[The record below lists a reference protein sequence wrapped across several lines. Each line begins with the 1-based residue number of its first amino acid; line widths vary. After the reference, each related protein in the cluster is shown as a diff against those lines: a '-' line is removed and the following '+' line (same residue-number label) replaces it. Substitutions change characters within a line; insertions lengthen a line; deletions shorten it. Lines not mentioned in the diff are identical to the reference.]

1 MLPSRKEIDGADV
14 IIGVNEKTG
23 AHTVFYGKGLLSP
36 IANGYEGPRVCASAT
51 VSSVHRYA
59 ASTSM
64 TVVALGKGG
73 LPRGRNRLLKQVL
86 NKRLAHLDQGLFRMF
101 DFPGSILPRRR

>member
-1 MLPSRKEIDGADV
+1 MLPSRKEIDEADV

-59 ASTSM
+59 ASGFNDGRGAGQGRIAPWSEPPSEASPEQTS
-64 TVVALGKGG
+64 GS
-73 LPRGRNRLLKQVL
+73 
-86 NKRLAHLDQGLFRMF
+86 
-101 DFPGSILPRRR
+101 PGSRPLLHV